1 MKPEVEMTCEEV
13 LADLPLLV
21 GGDLASGAGLDSGS
35 LPPELQ
41 RRLKAESLP
50 HSTHL
55 SSCSSC
61 SEELAALTRSREA
74 FISLREEAG
83 APGLWPDVRAVLA
96 AEGRLGGAQLAQPA
110 PIYRFRTAAAAAL
123 LVCCGALIWMSDP
136 SGAPETGG
144 AALALEGSTAPVV
157 APEEAIPTVS
167 LSLRPL
173 KTDELALSE
182 GAEIFG
188 LGGVEEVA
196 TPLQTPGGASAAG
209 MIKIR

>member
-21 GGDLASGAGLDSGS
+21 GGDLASGAELVSVS
-35 LPPELQ
+35 HPAELQ

-50 HSTHL
+50 HSSHL
-55 SSCSSC
+55 SSCESC
-61 SEELAALTRSREA
+61 TEELAALTRSREA
-74 FISLREEAG
+74 FLSLREEAG

-96 AEGRLGGAQLAQPA
+96 AEGRLGAAQVAEPA
-110 PIYRFRTAAAAAL
+110 PIYRFRVAAAAAL
-123 LVCCGALIWMSDP
+123 LVCCGALIWVSDMNR
-136 SGAPETGG
+136 APETGG
-144 AALALEGSTAPVV
+144 APLALEGSLAPAV
-157 APEEAIPTVS
+157 ASENVRPAGS

>member
-1 MKPEVEMTCEEV
+1 MKPEAEMTCEEV

-21 GGDLASGAGLDSGS
+21 GGDLA
-35 LPPELQ
+35 
-41 RRLKAESLP
+41 AESEAASLP
-50 HSTHL
+50 HSGHL
-55 SSCSSC
+55 SSCESC
-61 SEELAALTRSREA
+61 AEELEALTRSREA
-74 FISLREEAG
+74 FLSLREEAG

-96 AEGRLGGAQLAQPA
+96 AEGRLGAAQGAEPA
-110 PIYRFRTAAAAAL
+110 PIYRFRVAAAAAL
-123 LVCCGALIWMSDP
+123 LACCGALLWSSDL
-136 SGAPETGG
+136 SRAPETGG
-144 AALALEGSTAPVV
+144 APIALEGPSPSVV
-157 APEEAIPTVS
+157 APRDARPAGS